1 MTGQPSYITFRKH
14 TFLSSAAM
22 GFSAVIITIA
32 VCCTAVVLYTVHLAG
47 EKSERLV
54 VLAES
59 AVRGLPELAESLPP
73 VLSDMLDDHRQPD
86 YAGKLAIS
94 ANVSPQS
101 GLHGPIRTAIE
112 ITNNGQEVVSLLSL
126 RIIIL
131 DEHEQLLAESQQWAA
146 TPLATD
152 GEWRGP
158 IMPGSRRYFVAP
170 CMGMYGIDAAE
181 GLHAEVE
188 ITELRVWNGPTKAP
202 AADAQATTSTR
213 NAEKSKQAPV
223 AAADPAL

>member
-1 MTGQPSYITFRKH
+1 MTSQLPYITYRKH

-22 GFSAVIITIA
+22 GFSAVIVTIT
-32 VCCTAVVLYTVHLAG
+32 VCCTAVLLYTVHLAG

-54 VLAES
+54 VLAER

-86 YAGKLAIS
+86 YAGKLTIS
-94 ANVSPQS
+94 AKVSPYPGRH
-101 GLHGPIRTAIE
+101 GLARTAIE

-126 RIIIL
+126 RIILL
-131 DEHEQLLAESQQWAA
+131 DQNGQLVCESQAWAA

-158 IMPGSRRYFVAP
+158 IMPGSRRYFVAR
-170 CMGMYGIDAAE
+170 CMGMNDDDSAE

-202 AADAQATTSTR
+202 AADEQTTT
-213 NAEKSKQAPV
+213 AEESGQSVPQSSV
-223 AAADPAL
+223 AATSPAL

>member
-1 MTGQPSYITFRKH
+1 
-14 TFLSSAAM
+14 M
-22 GFSAVIITIA
+22 GFSAVIITIT

-54 VLAES
+54 TLAEG
-59 AVRGLPELAESLPP
+59 AIRGLPELTKSLPP

-86 YAGKLAIS
+86 YAGKLDIS
-94 ANVSPQS
+94 AKVSPYPGRH
-101 GLHGPIRTAIE
+101 GLARTAIE
-112 ITNNGQEVVSLLSL
+112 IINNGQEVVSLLSL
-126 RIIIL
+126 RIILL
-131 DEHEQLLAESQQWAA
+131 DENEQLVCESQQWAA

-170 CMGMYGIDAAE
+170 CMPNTDSAE
-181 GLHAEVE
+181 GLHAQIE

-202 AADAQATTSTR
+202 PTDAQTTTAAPPLTES
-213 NAEKSKQAPV
+213 PV
-223 AAADPAL
+223 AAARTVQ

>member
-73 VLSDMLDDHRQPD
+73 VLSDLLDDHRQPD

-94 ANVSPQS
+94 AKVSPQS
-101 GLHGPIRTAIE
+101 GRHGLTRTAIE

-126 RIIIL
+126 RIILL

-202 AADAQATTSTR
+202 AADAQATTSAR
-213 NAEKSKQAPV
+213 NAEKSEQSPV
-223 AAADPAL
+223 ALANPGL

>member
-1 MTGQPSYITFRKH
+1 
-14 TFLSSAAM
+14 M

-54 VLAES
+54 MLAES
-59 AVRGLPELAESLPP
+59 AVKGLPDLAKSLPP

-86 YAGKLAIS
+86 YAGKLDIS
-94 ANVSPQS
+94 AKVSPYPGRHS
-101 GLHGPIRTAIE
+101 LTRTAIE

-126 RIIIL
+126 RIIL
-131 DEHEQLLAESQQWAA
+131 FDEKGQLVCESQEWAA

-158 IMPGSRRYFVAP
+158 IMPGSHRYFAAP
-170 CMGMYGIDAAE
+170 CMYGGDSAE
-181 GLHAEVE
+181 GLHAQVE
-188 ITELRVWNGPTKAP
+188 ITELRVWNGPTKTSAM
-202 AADAQATTSTR
+202 DAQATATAQ
-213 NAEKSKQAPV
+213 NAEKPEQPPM
-223 AAADPAL
+223 AAANPAL